1 MHEGSKKAVVA
12 ALSANLGIAVS
23 KFVGFALT
31 GAASMLAEAVHSV
44 ADCGNQAL
52 LLFGSAR
59 AARRPSDAHPFGYG
73 RERYFWS
80 FVVAIVIFV
89 LGGAFAMY
97 EGIEKLFHPHDLESP
112 WIAVGILSVGVVL
125 EAWSFMTAIKEAN
138 ALRGDTSWPAFIRH
152 TKAAELPVILLE
164 DLGALLGLAFA
175 LCGVGLAVLTGEPR
189 FDAVGSVAIGL
200 LLISI
205 AYVLAKEMRS
215 LLIGEAASDEMIALI
230 RRELTDHGKLELI
243 HMRTTHL
250 GPDELLVA
258 AKLAFPPTLAFRE
271 VAEQIDAA
279 EARVRIH
286 VPIARLIYIEPDVLR
301 LEGTRATASLVP
313 EANAPEH

>member
-1 MHEGSKKAVVA
+1 MHEGSKKAVIA
-12 ALSANLGIAVS
+12 ALSANLGIAAS
-23 KFVGFALT
+23 KFVGFFLT

-59 AARRPSDAHPFGYG
+59 AKRTPSPEHPFGYG

-89 LGGAFAMY
+89 LGGAFAVG
-97 EGIEKLFHPHDLESP
+97 EGIEKLVHPHSLESP
-112 WIAVGILSVGVVL
+112 WIAVGILAVGMAL
-125 EAWSFMTAIKEAN
+125 ETWSFITALGEAK
-138 ALRGDTSWPAFIRH
+138 ALRGNDSWLGFIRH

-164 DLGALLGLAFA
+164 DLGALFGLSFA
-175 LCGVGLAVLTGEPR
+175 LIGVGLAVLTDEPR
-189 FDAVGSVAIGL
+189 FDAMGSIAIGA
-200 LLISI
+200 LLIAI
-205 AYVLAKEMRS
+205 AYVLATEMRS
-215 LLIGEAASDEMIALI
+215 LLIGEAASDEMIAQI
-230 RRELTDHGKLELI
+230 VTAVTDHGKLRII

-258 AKLAFPPTLAFRE
+258 VKLAFEPTLAFAQ
-271 VAEQIDAA
+271 VAEAIDAA
-279 EARVRIH
+279 EVRIRSA

-301 LEGTRATASLVP
+301 ESERPVNPSTMQDSSLQP
-313 EANAPEH
+313 